1 MSAAQELELVPKR
14 ICWQSR
20 DSTLLKSHQSWHQ
33 NQVHLVGQLLTK
45 AHSPSEKNKTKTNTA
60 EREGE
65 ITPKTKTQL
74 FFCSKF
80 SIKTYLSTIKNSVFG

>member
-45 AHSPSEKNKTKTNTA
+45 AHSPGEKNKTKPNTA

-65 ITPKTKTQL
+65 ITPQN
-74 FFCSKF
+74 
-80 SIKTYLSTIKNSVFG
+80 KNSTVFLFKVFYKNIFEYY

>member
-45 AHSPSEKNKTKTNTA
+45 AHSPGEKIKQK
-60 EREGE
+60 
-65 ITPKTKTQL
+65 PTQQNE
-74 FFCSKF
+74 KG
-80 SIKTYLSTIKNSVFG
+80 K